1 MNRAPVIFLGVFASL
16 SFSFLG
22 LVLSNQIS
30 YGSFT
35 THVDENEGTAFPRSL
50 PGAAAQGKRV
60 YQDLGCVSC
69 HTQQVRR
76 EGFGYDIGENSRG
89 WGERQSVAR
98 DYLREERVLLG
109 SQRVGPD
116 LRNLAARSNEDGA
129 DFTAGWLYQYLFD
142 PKLVV
147 EDSNMPRYAFLFRT
161 QPIVGEPSPKA
172 LELPANY
179 APRAGHEIVPTARA
193 EALVAYLLS
202 LKDTYAYPETQNVY
216 TPPAPAAV
224 PAAAD
229 APATDAVAVE
239 QPATPTEEVQP

>member
-1 MNRAPVIFLGVFASL
+1 MNRAPVIFLGVFAAL
-16 SFSFLG
+16 SFSFVG

-35 THVDENEGTAFPRSL
+35 THVDEDEGTAFPRPL
-50 PGAAAQGKRV
+50 PGAAAQGKLV

-76 EGFGYDIGENSRG
+76 EGFGADIGENSRG
-89 WGERQSVAR
+89 WGERQSVFR

-116 LRNLAARSNEDGA
+116 LRNLAARSNDDGA
-129 DFTAGWLYQYLFD
+129 EFTADWLYRYLFD

-147 EDSNMPRYAFLFRT
+147 EESNMPRYAFLFRT

-172 LELPANY
+172 LELPAHH

-216 TPPAPAAV
+216 VPPAP
-224 PAAAD
+224 PAAAPEAA
-229 APATDAVAVE
+229 APAEAAPAA
-239 QPATPTEEVQP
+239 QPATPTEEVQQ